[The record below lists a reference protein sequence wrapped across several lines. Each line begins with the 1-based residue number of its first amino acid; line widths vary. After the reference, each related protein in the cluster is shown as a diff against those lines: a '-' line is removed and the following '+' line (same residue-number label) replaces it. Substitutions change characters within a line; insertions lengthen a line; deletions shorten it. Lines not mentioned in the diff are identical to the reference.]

1 MASSLPGGSY
11 LFIILKRVPT
21 EFQAPQA
28 CPMRQPRQARQI
40 VPAPSAPSGASN
52 QPDLARLAVLEFYS
66 VEASRILLS
75 TTFLPLTGCGTVG

>member
-1 MASSLPGGSY
+1 
-11 LFIILKRVPT
+11 
-21 EFQAPQA
+21 
-28 CPMRQPRQARQI
+28 MRQPRQARQI

-75 TTFLPLTGCGTVG
+75 TTFLPLTFLPLTGCGEDEVNGWVSEGMGPG